1 MFAVERT
8 ANIKG
13 HALKI
18 NKYVMRDVESKNV
31 IFLPEGLLFFT
42 FWPLTRK

>member
-8 ANIKG
+8 ANIKD

-18 NKYVMRDVESKNV
+18 NKYFMRDVESKNV
-31 IFLPEGLLFFT
+31 DFLPEGLLFFT